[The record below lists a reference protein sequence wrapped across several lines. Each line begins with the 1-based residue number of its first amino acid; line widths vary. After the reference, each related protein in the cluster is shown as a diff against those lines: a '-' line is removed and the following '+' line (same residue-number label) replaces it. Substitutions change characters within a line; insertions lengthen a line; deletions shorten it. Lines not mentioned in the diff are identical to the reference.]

1 MCKNN
6 LKKYRIIDVVWQ
18 KENIFDRGREDNK
31 VKTGRERERSRE
43 LEKRKQ
49 RDGREE

>member
-6 LKKYRIIDVVWQ
+6 LK

-31 VKTGRERERSRE
+31 VKTGRERERERE
-43 LEKRKQ
+43 AENQRKGNREMGEKN
-49 RDGREE
+49 D